1 MFEKIRKYFLK
12 VLKNLETILKSY
24 EKSLVVLLEMHLTDD
39 NIENTLK
46 KYFD

>member
-39 NIENTLK
+39 NIKNTLK
-46 KYFD
+46 KIL